1 MKLTQISVA
10 TKWVRFREKI
20 VGKIHEF
27 DQTSGR
33 RCSGRDYDNQRK
45 GEIFQKK
52 KKKQLEKCPDA
63 NVSPRNM
70 TNVLGRA

>member
-1 MKLTQISVA
+1 MNLTKRLDEDAVEGI
-10 TKWVRFREKI
+10 TTIK
-20 VGKIHEF
+20 GKGKF
-27 DQTSGR
+27 
-33 RCSGRDYDNQRK
+33 
-45 GEIFQKK
+45 FKK